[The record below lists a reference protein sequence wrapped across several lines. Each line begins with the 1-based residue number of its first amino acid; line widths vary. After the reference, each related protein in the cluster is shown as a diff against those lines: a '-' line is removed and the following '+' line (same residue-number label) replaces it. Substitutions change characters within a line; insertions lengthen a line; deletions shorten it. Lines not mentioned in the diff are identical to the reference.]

1 MPLAHTRILLGVTGS
16 IAAYKAV
23 SLLRTLQAHGADVQV
38 VMTGAAKRFVT
49 PLTFEVLSGHPVAD
63 DLFTDSS
70 GLPHIRLPEEAD
82 LILIA
87 PCTANRL
94 AKYAL
99 GIADDLLSTLLL
111 TTARPVMLAPAMDG
125 AMWRHP
131 AIVHH
136 VETLRARDVTIL
148 DPESGP
154 LASGQWGEGRMPAED
169 VILSALHARLSAM
182 KDWKGHRFL
191 ISAGPTREAIDPVRF
206 LSNGSTGKMG
216 YAIAEAAVQRG
227 GEVMLVSGPT
237 ELPVPDGVE
246 RVSVVSAEEM
256 RQALSL
262 RFPWATVLIMAAA
275 VSDFR
280 PSKPVRDQKIK
291 KDQWDGE
298 PLELERTPDILA
310 ALSAQ
315 RTHQCLVGFAAE
327 TEDWLR
333 YGQDKLERKNLDMIV
348 VNHVGGSESAFGSET
363 NEVFLLTKQGA
374 TIHIPRSSKR
384 IVADRILDELH
395 RLCAPARSSES
406 PFLPSL

>member
-1 MPLAHTRILLGVTGS
+1 MPLAHRRILLGVTGS

-23 SLLRTLQAHGADVQV
+23 TLLRTLRAQGADVRV
-38 VMTGAAKRFVT
+38 VMTSAAKRFVT
-49 PLTFEVLSGHPVAD
+49 PLTFEVLSGHPVVD
-63 DLFTDSS
+63 NLFSDPS

-111 TTARPVMLAPAMDG
+111 TTARPVILAPAMDG
-125 AMWRHP
+125 AMWRQP
-131 AIVHH
+131 ALMHH
-136 VETLRARDVTIL
+136 VETLRARGVTVL

-154 LASGQWGEGRMPAED
+154 LASGQWGEGRMPGEEA
-169 VILSALHARLSAM
+169 ILSALRARLSAQR
-182 KDWKGHRFL
+182 DWQGHRFL

-227 GEVMLVSGPT
+227 GEVVLVSGPT
-237 ELPVPDGVE
+237 ELLPPAGVE
-246 RVSVVSAEEM
+246 QVSVVSAEEM
-256 RQALSL
+256 YQALSL

-280 PSKPVRDQKIK
+280 PRKPLSDRKIK
-291 KDQWDGE
+291 KDQWNGE

-327 TEDWLR
+327 TEDVLR
-333 YGQDKLERKNLDMIV
+333 HGHDKLMRKRLDMVV
-348 VNHVGGSESAFGSET
+348 VNRVGGSESAFGSET
-363 NEVFLLTKQGA
+363 NDVFVLTKHGA
-374 TIHIPRSSKR
+374 TVHIPRSSKR
-384 IVADRILDELH
+384 AVADRILDELH
-395 RLCAPARSSES
+395 RINAPACTSE
-406 PFLPSL
+406 FLPSS